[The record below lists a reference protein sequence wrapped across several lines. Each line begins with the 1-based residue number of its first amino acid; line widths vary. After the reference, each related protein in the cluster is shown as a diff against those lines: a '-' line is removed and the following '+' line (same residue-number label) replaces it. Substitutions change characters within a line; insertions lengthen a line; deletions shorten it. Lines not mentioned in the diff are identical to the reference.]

1 MSQDTFVP
9 SGEQAPS
16 GGIAAPGRA
25 PIDRF
30 EMKQQFLERSEEA
43 QVEAAADLYEKAARQ
58 WMQGDAAPDESQ
70 PLDEEELAALS
81 QELKL
86 KQMCQDIAALKMV
99 DELEDSSD
107 DEE

>member
-9 SGEQAPS
+9 SGGQAPS
-16 GGIAAPGRA
+16 GGGAAPGRA

-30 EMKQQFLERSEEA
+30 EMKQQFIERSEEA

-70 PLDEEELAALS
+70 PLDEEELAAMS

-86 KQMCQDIAALKMV
+86 KQMCQDIAALMLV
-99 DELEDSSD
+99 DNLEEGSKESK
-107 DEE
+107 